1 MIQKLLLNT
10 QIIQMIFEEYNLN
23 KKRKVVIVLDD
34 MIANML
40 S

>member
-10 QIIQMIFEEYNLN
+10 QIIQMIFEEHNLN
-23 KKRKVVIVLDD
+23 KKRKVLIVLDD